1 MAITVNANPGT
12 IKSFNNPGRVG
23 HLLSLAVSKMSGA
36 GSLKSGREG
45 SAGLETERGFFNNTL
60 EKKDLSSNQLVDQ
73 MLASPG
79 GWARMGSLGGNSRD
93 AQKSEPENLG
103 STVQQATQDIMETPI
118 TALESQAH
126 LSPESVIKLLE

>member
-45 SAGLETERGFFNNTL
+45 SAGLETGGGFFNKTL
-60 EKKDLSSNQLVDQ
+60 GKKDLYSNQLVDQ

-79 GWARMGSLGGNSRD
+79 GWARMGALGGNSRN